1 MGVRQKK
8 VAGRNI
14 LNHLRM
20 NANRKIKIAHVITS
34 VGYGGAGEDTLL
46 TIEGSNKT
54 KYHIDLVIGQ
64 EPRKNALKRIE
75 KNNISVIY
83 VHPFHTRY
91 HFIYDLILVLN
102 LFFLF
107 KKNEYDIVH
116 THMTKA
122 GILGRIA
129 ARIARIPVLIHG
141 IHGNSLELSDNKLI
155 HIIKIFLEN
164 KIGKFTDAYISV
176 SEKVSEK
183 YLEYKVGETEK
194 YFTVKSGIKLDQFLK
209 VKKEINIE
217 EKRIRLGIKRGDF
230 VIGNA
235 GRLEESKGHKFLFQ
249 ATKKIIQLRKNQ
261 SIKLLLIG
269 EGKYKEKLIEIV
281 KELGIRK
288 NVIFTGYKKNIAELM
303 ALMDVFVLTSLREG
317 LPKVLVEAAA
327 TGIPSAAFDVDGVSE
342 IIKDG
347 YNGFLVQPKNIEDLT
362 DKIIQ
367 YIDDKELMI
376 SHGRKGK
383 EFVVDK
389 WSIEEMIQKTEK
401 IYDDL
406 VERKISNIVLE

>member
-1 MGVRQKK
+1 
-8 VAGRNI
+8 
-14 LNHLRM
+14 M
-20 NANRKIKIAHVITS
+20 NSNRKIKIAHVITS

-83 VHPFHTRY
+83 VHPFRIRY
-91 HFIYDLILVLN
+91 HFIYDLILVFN
-102 LFFLF
+102 LILLF

-129 ARIARIPVLIHG
+129 ARMAGIPVVVHG
-141 IHGNSLELSDNKLI
+141 IHGNSLEVSDNKLI

-164 KIGKFTDAYISV
+164 KISKFTDAYISV

-183 YLEYKVGETEK
+183 YLEYKIGETEK

-217 EKRIRLGIKRGDF
+217 EKRIRLGIKKGDF
-230 VIGNA
+230 IIGNA
-235 GRLEESKGHKFLFQ
+235 GRLEKSKGHQFLFQ
-249 ATKKIIQLRKNQ
+249 TIKRILKLRKNQ
-261 SIKLLLIG
+261 SIKLLIIG
-269 EGKYKEKLIEIV
+269 EGKQKDKLNEIV
-281 KELGIRK
+281 KELGIEK
-288 NVIFTGYKKNIAELM
+288 NVIFLGFKNNIAELM
-303 ALMDVFVLTSLREG
+303 ALMDIFVLTSLREG

-327 TGIPSAAFDVDGVSE
+327 AGIPSVAFNVDGVSE

-347 YNGFLVQPKNIEDLT
+347 YSGFLVRPKNIEDLT
-362 DKIIQ
+362 DKIMR
-367 YIDDKELMI
+367 YIDDKELMM
-376 SHGRKGK
+376 SHGKKGK
-383 EFVVDK
+383 EFVKDK

-401 IYDDL
+401 IYKDL
-406 VERKISNIVLE
+406 IKRKISKIY

>member
-281 KELGIRK
+281 KELGIGK